1 MAVGLWL
8 IGARGSIGTTVTAGL
23 ALLTAGPGDL
33 AGIGMVSELP
43 QFADLGLPAVADLV
57 VGGHDLSDL
66 PMKGRA
72 EELVQA
78 GVLPAFALPLVR
90 PDLEAVDARVRPGVA
105 GGGRA
110 AIEQVQRDLREFA
123 ERHALDTVVVVN
135 IASTEPIWPSR
146 PEHADLAGLDRAL
159 DAGAE
164 VLAPSAL
171 YAYAALDAGLP
182 FIDFTPSMGAAI
194 PALDELARSRG
205 TVYAGRDGKT
215 GETLVKT
222 ALAPMF
228 GSRNLRVTSWSG
240 LNLLGGG
247 DGRVLADPER
257 AAAKLASKAR
267 SVRETFGDEV
277 TAPVHIDYVE
287 DMGEWKT
294 AWNQVR
300 FTGFLGTRMT
310 MQITW
315 QGCDSALAAP
325 LVIDLA
331 RFTARARLA
340 GRTGVLHE
348 LGFFFKDPLGSS
360 EHRLDE
366 QFRRLVSW
374 AGALRA
380 DSLRDGGLRD
390 GGLRGDA
397 LRDGGLRGDALPGG
411 GLRGDALPGGGLRGD
426 DLRGNTLRGGG
437 LRSDLR
443 GGDLRGDLPDDGFRA
458 GE

>member
-1 MAVGLWL
+1 MTVGLWL

-23 ALLTAGPGDL
+23 ALLAADAGDL
-33 AGIGMVSELP
+33 ATTGMVSELAE
-43 QFADLGLPAVADLV
+43 FAGTGLPLPGEFV
-57 VGGHDLSDL
+57 VGGHDLADL
-66 PMKGRA
+66 PLKDRA

-78 GVLPAFALPLVR
+78 GVLPSFTLALVR
-90 PDLEAVDARVRPGVA
+90 PGLEAADARVRPGVR
-105 GGGRA
+105 GGGLS
-110 AIEQVQRDLREFA
+110 AIRQVQHDLRSFRTE
-123 ERHALDTVVVVN
+123 HNLDTVVVVN
-135 IASTEPIWPSR
+135 IASTEPISPVI
-146 PEHADLAGLDRAL
+146 PVHATLSAL
-159 DAGAE
+159 DASLDADQDP
-164 VLAPSAL
+164 LPPSAL

-182 FIDFTPSMGAAI
+182 FVDFTPSMGAAI
-194 PALDELARSRG
+194 PALDELARARG

-247 DGRVLADPER
+247 DGRVLADPAR
-257 AAAKLASKAR
+257 AAAKLESKAR

-277 TAPVHIDYVE
+277 VAPVHIDYVE

-331 RFTARARLA
+331 RFVTRAHRA
-340 GRTGVLHE
+340 GRVGVLDE

-360 EHRLDE
+360 EHRLDH
-366 QFRRLVSW
+366 QFRRLVEW
-374 AGALRA
+374 A
-380 DSLRDGGLRD
+380 
-390 GGLRGDA
+390 
-397 LRDGGLRGDALPGG
+397 
-411 GLRGDALPGGGLRGD
+411 
-426 DLRGNTLRGGG
+426 
-437 LRSDLR
+437 
-443 GGDLRGDLPDDGFRA
+443 DGFRVKDSA
-458 GE
+458 GVSRGGVGSAGVSPVESASAATDAAQGIA